1 MLGTVGHLLILVA
14 FMACG
19 LAGFAYFQSAQFKN
33 GASDWKRIARAAWG
47 IMAGCLL
54 AAYGVLVY
62 LILTNQ
68 FQYAYVY
75 QYSSLS
81 LPTEYLF
88 SASWAGQE
96 GSFLLWIMYTGLIG
110 FALIKWAKNWEAPVM
125 ATVAFCQFFLLSMIV
140 GLKIGALNIGSS
152 PFALLYERFPD
163 APIFQ
168 QNPGFVPADG
178 NGLNDLLQ
186 NYWMVIHPPTLFI
199 GFATMVVPFA
209 YAVAGLWQKKYTE
222 WVRPALPWTLFA
234 TMILG
239 VGIAMGGYWAYVTLS
254 FGGYWAWDPVEN
266 SSLVPWIV
274 AVAAVH
280 TMIVQKKSGSSHK
293 AAIFLNILAFVLV
306 VYSTFLTRSGILG
319 DISVHSF
326 VDLGLSGQLLIWIT
340 AMAIVGLGLFALRYR
355 ELPAPKREPHVL
367 SREFMIFSGAMLLCT
382 LAAVILLGTSAP
394 IMGRIFRESPSAV
407 PIAFYNKWTLPLS
420 IGFVF
425 LAGLGQL
432 FWWTK
437 MSVEN
442 VNRVLLKPL
451 ALSVVS
457 TLLVLVLTP
466 FVEQT
471 ANPAAAS
478 AADQQMVQAGFA
490 AGFGAFWSTYG
501 MGILLLLLVFV
512 AFFALY
518 GNGLVMW
525 RIGRGNPKLAGGAIS
540 HIGLMLAVLGIIASS
555 GFSNPL
561 GSNSGVQLGD
571 SRDNFVLSRGE
582 TRTVDGYDV
591 TYAGQEKTPEGHTAY
606 VLNFDDNQGRAFTL
620 KPVVYKSNKEQ
631 WIQHPDL
638 QLYVEKDIYAAVTP
652 SAMFESDTGNAPG
665 EITLARGDST
675 LLGNQEYLL
684 KFTGFDLNVDPNTL
698 PDSTEIAV
706 AALLDVTNLQ
716 TGETRTLRPVYMI
729 MQDRMQQS
737 IENRVDEWNLTVA
750 FTGMN
755 VNTGEINLA
764 VAGVTLTPEDWLVVQ
779 AYEKPF
785 INLLWIGI
793 IILSVGFCLSVY
805 RRVKDQ
811 QFRDKRTLV
820 AA

>member
-19 LAGFAYFQSAQFKN
+19 LSGFAYFQSAQYKS

-47 IMAGCLL
+47 LMAGCLL
-54 AAYGVLVY
+54 VAYGVLVY
-62 LILTNQ
+62 LMLTNQ

-81 LPTEYLF
+81 LPLKYLF

-110 FALIKWAKNWEAPVM
+110 FLLIKWAKSWEAPVM

-152 PFALLYERFPD
+152 PFAMLYERFPD

-186 NYWMVIHPPTLFI
+186 NPWMVIHPPTLFI

-209 YAVAGLWQKKYTE
+209 YAVAGLWYKKYTE
-222 WVRPALPWTLFA
+222 WVRPALPWALFA

-239 VGIAMGGYWAYVTLS
+239 VGISMGGYWAYVTLS

-274 AVAAVH
+274 GVAAVH
-280 TMIVQKKSGSSHK
+280 TMIAQKKSGSSQK
-293 AAIFLNILAFVLV
+293 AAIFLNMLAFILV
-306 VYSTFLTRSGILG
+306 IYSTFLTRSGILG

-326 VDLGLSGQLLIWIT
+326 VDLGLSGQLLIWIL
-340 AMAIVGLGLFALRYR
+340 AIAALGFGLFAARYR
-355 ELPAPKREPHVL
+355 ELPTPRRESNVL

-382 LAAVILLGTSAP
+382 AAAVILLGTSAP

-407 PIAFYNKWTLPLS
+407 PISFYNKWTLPLT

-457 TLLVLVLTP
+457 TLLVLVFTP
-466 FVEQT
+466 FVERT
-471 ANPAAAS
+471 INPAAA
-478 AADQQMVQAGFA
+478 ATDPQIVQAGFA
-490 AGFGAFWSTYG
+490 AGLGEFWSVYG

-540 HIGLMLAVLGIIASS
+540 HIGFMLMVLGIIASS

-571 SRDNFVLSRGE
+571 SRDNFVLARGE
-582 TRTVDGYDV
+582 TRTVDGYEV
-591 TYAGQEKTPEGHTAY
+591 TYAGQETTPEGYTSY
-606 VLNFDDNQGRAFTL
+606 VLNFEGEQGRAFTL

-652 SAMFESDTGNAPG
+652 SAMFESDTDNAPG
-665 EITLARGDST
+665 ELTLARGDST
-675 LLGNQEYLL
+675 MLGNQE
-684 KFTGFDLNVDPNTL
+684 FTLTFNGFDLNIDKSTL

-706 AALLDVTNLQ
+706 AALLNVTNLR
-716 TGETRTLRPVYMI
+716 TGETRTLRPVYII
-729 MQDRMQQS
+729 MRDRMQQS
-737 IENRVDEWNLTVA
+737 IQNRVDDWNLTVA

-755 VNTGEINLA
+755 VNSGEINLA
-764 VAGVTLTPEDWLVVQ
+764 VAGVDVKQEDWLVVQ

-793 IILSVGFCLSVY
+793 IIFSGGFCLAMY
-805 RRVKDQ
+805 RRIMDQ
-811 QFRDKRTLV
+811 QFSKQRTPV